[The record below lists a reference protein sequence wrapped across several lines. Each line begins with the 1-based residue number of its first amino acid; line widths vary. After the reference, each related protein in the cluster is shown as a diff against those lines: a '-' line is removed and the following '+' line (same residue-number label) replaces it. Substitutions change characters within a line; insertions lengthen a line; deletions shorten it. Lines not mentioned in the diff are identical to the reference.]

1 MESKTK
7 CTRTP
12 ETEVEINKSVV
23 PIPKAEAELLLEPE
37 PINRPISVHES
48 ESVYELPYCTNIQI
62 FATKN
67 KEILLAHAPSRGG
80 FSMSNSR

>member
-1 MESKTK
+1 MSQIKVNVK
-7 CTRTP
+7 
-12 ETEVEINKSVV
+12 
-23 PIPKAEAELLLEPE
+23 
-37 PINRPISVHES
+37 
-48 ESVYELPYCTNIQI
+48 I